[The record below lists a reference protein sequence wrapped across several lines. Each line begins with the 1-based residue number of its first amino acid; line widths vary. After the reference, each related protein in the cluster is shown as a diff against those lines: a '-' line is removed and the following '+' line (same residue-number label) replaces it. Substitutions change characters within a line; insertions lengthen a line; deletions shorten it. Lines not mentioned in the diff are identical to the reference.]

1 MDRDERA
8 RVTTLLPQMKNNLR
22 LSINVPSYAV
32 HVNGGQ
38 FRQRLTNGSA
48 SHLRDDFRRHPDTG
62 LAPTAGSLNVQDF
75 ACYCSLRRFYTKT
88 ILKNLIIQVYYF

>member
-8 RVTTLLPQMKNNLR
+8 RVTTLLPQIKNNLR

-38 FRQRLTNGSA
+38 FRLRLTKGSA
-48 SHLRDDFRRHPDTG
+48 LHLRDDFHRHPDTG
-62 LAPTAGSLNVQDF
+62 LAPTAGSLKF
-75 ACYCSLRRFYTKT
+75 KILHAT
-88 ILKNLIIQVYYF
+88 ILVIDFIQRLF